1 MYYAIYK
8 ITNKINGKI
17 YIGSHKTQNLNDTY
31 MGSGKYLK
39 YSQKKYGIENFIKEI
54 LYVYD
59 NPYDMY
65 VKEAELVNED
75 FISEENT
82 YNIKLGGC
90 GGFDHL
96 NNKNYDNPAHSTEHS
111 NKMTKRRL
119 EVYSKEERSN
129 WSRKGGIEVYNKGI
143 GIHALN
149 KKGSFFG
156 RTHTEESKK
165 KISEKN
171 SINQKGKNNSQFGT
185 KWAWVVKEN
194 EKAKKIPFEELHFY
208 LEMGYKKGIKY
219 KD

>member
-1 MYYAIYK
+1 MYYIIYK

-17 YIGSHKTQNLNDTY
+17 YIGSHKTKNLYDQY

-39 YSQKKYGIENFIKEI
+39 YSLRKHGIENFIKEI
-54 LYVYD
+54 LFVYD

-65 VKEAELVNED
+65 NKESELVNEE
-75 FISEENT
+75 FLSEENT

-96 NNKNYDNPAHSTEHS
+96 NNDYYNNPAHSTEHS
-111 NKMTKRRL
+111 KNMTKRRL
-119 EVYSKEERSN
+119 EIYSKEERSD
-129 WSRKGGIEVYNKGI
+129 WSRKGGMVVYEQGI

-149 KKGSFFG
+149 KKGSFSG
-156 RTHTEESKK
+156 RVHTDETKK

-185 KWAWVVKEN
+185 KWAWVVRKN
-194 EKAKKIPFEELHFY
+194 ETAKKIPLKDLNFY
-208 LEMGYKKGIKY
+208 LENGYKKGIKY